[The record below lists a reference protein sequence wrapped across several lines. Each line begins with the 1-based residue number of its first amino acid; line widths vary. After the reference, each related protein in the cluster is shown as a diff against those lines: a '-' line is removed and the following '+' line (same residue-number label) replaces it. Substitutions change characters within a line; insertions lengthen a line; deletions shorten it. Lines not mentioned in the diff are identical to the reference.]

1 MSDTVKI
8 VATSTFMR
16 IILPPILGAVG
27 AILATAAPAFHA
39 ALCAAPLLV
48 L

>member
-1 MSDTVKI
+1 MPETAKR
-8 VATSTFMR
+8 VAMSTFTR
-16 IILPPILGAVG
+16 IILPPLLGALG